1 MKVLDPKI
9 YLSKILSGAAPVD
22 PKEHRY
28 NKGEDSTHGENLI
41 RLFYD
46 RKGIEAATQM
56 SVFEQL
62 AEKREMPLKL
72 GKEYTCARWMRS
84 YEREL
89 KSPDF
94 LKYGFLSSRDIADV
108 SAGFNSRELA
118 EGATTGFKINVKKQ
132 NLSTKFQR
140 YGEMIEYTDEVELFS
155 NDDVQVRYRE
165 ELGASAG
172 QIFDDLVQY
181 SMLTTTTV
189 MYTGAAI
196 SVATM
201 GTGIEA
207 NGKLDDNYRIS
218 YDFIRKCVA
227 KLVRNRA
234 EKNTEIVTGST
245 KIDTRTVSPAY
256 YCFIGPE
263 VANDLDYLTRLKGTA
278 AETAAFIPAHQYASA
293 STLAKGEIGQ
303 MGEVRFIL
311 AESMLVYRQQGAEV
325 PNDYVGTL
333 SYTGTIGDNDATK
346 KAKFDVFPILFPT
359 KGSFATV
366 SLKGNGK
373 VVFHSKAPSEIGR
386 GNPFG
391 TKGFFSSN
399 FWYAGLILREERLL
413 KAYCLASA

>member
-9 YLSKILSGAAPVD
+9 YLSKILSGAKPVSGE
-22 PKEHRY
+22 EHQY
-28 NKGEDSTHGENLI
+28 KQGNNSTHGENLI

-89 KSPDF
+89 KSADF

-108 SAGFNSRELA
+108 SAGFDARKLA
-118 EGATTGFKINVKKQ
+118 EGATTGFKINIKKQ

-172 QIFDDLVQY
+172 QIFDDLVQF
-181 SMLTTTTV
+181 SMLTTNTV
-189 MYTGAAI
+189 MYTGAAT
-196 SVATM
+196 SLATM
-201 GTGIEA
+201 GNGIKA
-207 NGKLDDNYRIS
+207 DGTLDDNYRIS

-311 AESMLVYRQQGAEV
+311 AESMLVERQKGVDV
-325 PNDYVGTL
+325 PANYVGTL
-333 SYTGTIGDNDATK
+333 SYTGEINGAGDK

>member
-9 YLSKILSGAAPVD
+9 YLSKILSGAKPVSGE
-22 PKEHRY
+22 EHQY
-28 NKGEDSTHGENLI
+28 KTGDNSTHGENLI

-89 KSPDF
+89 KSEDF

-108 SAGFNSRELA
+108 SAGFDLRKLA
-118 EGATTGFKINVKKQ
+118 EGATEGFKINVKKQ

-172 QIFDDLVQY
+172 QIFDDLVQFT
-181 SMLTTTTV
+181 MLTTNTV
-189 MYTGAAI
+189 MYTGTAT
-196 SVATM
+196 SKETM
-201 GTGIEA
+201 GTGITPD
-207 NGKLDDNYRIS
+207 GTLDNNYRIS

-311 AESMLVYRQQGAEV
+311 AESMLVYRQQGADV
-325 PNDYVGTL
+325 PDKYVGTL
-333 SYTGTIGDNDATK
+333 SYTGKIGAAEAAK